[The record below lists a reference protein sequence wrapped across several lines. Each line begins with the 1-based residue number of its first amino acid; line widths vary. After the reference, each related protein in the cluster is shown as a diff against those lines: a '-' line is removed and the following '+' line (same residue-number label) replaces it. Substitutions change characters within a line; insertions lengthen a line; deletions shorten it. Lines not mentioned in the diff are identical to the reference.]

1 MAIIF
6 DTETTGLQK
15 ATIVKLQQQP
25 KIIEFAAIK
34 IDDQTLEEKER
45 LEFLVNPQVPI
56 SKFITK
62 LTGITNEKLKQAQP
76 FVNHYETLK
85 NFFVGEK
92 YVVAHNLFF
101 DIQMLKFDLERIGK
115 LDDFP
120 FPKINICT
128 ANQTMKLRGFRQ
140 NLGGL
145 FEYMFEVPMPKVAHR
160 AMNDV
165 EALTDI
171 FRELIKKQIIKI

>member
-15 ATIVKLQQQP
+15 ATIVNLQQQP

-34 IDDQTLEEKER
+34 IDDQTLEEKDR
-45 LEFLVNPQVPI
+45 IEFLVNPQTPI
-56 SKFITK
+56 SKHITK
-62 LTGITNEKLKQAQP
+62 LTGITNEKLIKAQP
-76 FVNHYETLK
+76 FVEHYETIRD
-85 NFFVGEK
+85 FFVGEK
-92 YVVAHNLFF
+92 YIVAHNLFF

-115 LDDFP
+115 LEEFP

-128 ANQTMKLRGFRQ
+128 ANQTIKLRGFRQ
-140 NLGGL
+140 NLGAL

-165 EALTDI
+165 EVLTDI
-171 FRELIKKQIIKI
+171 FRELIKQQIIKI